1 MASRGRH
8 RHHIKEEQAPVLE
21 CHPSTDLALTGEEVP
36 DPAMTPVDLATDAEE
51 YAQFLFYL
59 DRQPIREDII
69 SVIHGMDTK
78 DGLSVDAASRIVD
91 AFPN

>member
-51 YAQFLFYL
+51 YAQVSSCARTLTPLL
-59 DRQPIREDII
+59 DLC
-69 SVIHGMDTK
+69 VWW
-78 DGLSVDAASRIVD
+78 AAALLICLVMEEL
-91 AFPN
+91 